1 MTATTDSGAADVT
14 GKSPAA
20 PGFTA
25 PIRRREGKSFGRA
38 THWYVDANGLK
49 VPGVTTILKDG
60 IPKPALVGWGI
71 KSVAEYALDH
81 WDDLAGLAPSERL
94 KTLKGAPYADR
105 DAAAQRGTEVHALAE
120 RLVRGEEID
129 VPDELAGHVESYVRF
144 LDDWDPQP
152 VLVERT
158 VVNYAIGYAGTLDLV
173 ADLGGRR
180 LLLDVKTNRSGVY
193 GDVAFQ
199 LAAYRYAE
207 HYVAEDGTEPVMPEV
222 DGAGVIHV
230 RADGYDLVPVE
241 AGPRQFTEFRHIARV
256 ARAVEASRG
265 YVGEAL
271 TPPTTEAS
279 A

>member
-1 MTATTDSGAADVT
+1 MSTTTTPGAVQPLYA
-14 GKSPAA
+14 
-20 PGFTA
+20 A

-38 THWYVDANGLK
+38 THWYVDANGVK
-49 VPGVTTILKDG
+49 VPGVTSLLDDG
-60 IPKPALVGWGI
+60 LPKKALVGWGI

-94 KTLKGAPYADR
+94 KTLKGSPYADR
-105 DAAAQRGTEVHALAE
+105 DAAAKRGTEVHALAE
-120 RLVRGEEID
+120 RLVRGESIE
-129 VPDELAGHVESYVRF
+129 VPDELAGHVESYLRF
-144 LDDWDPQP
+144 LDEWDPQP
-152 VLVERT
+152 ILVERT
-158 VVNYAIGYAGTLDLV
+158 VVNYTVGYAGTLDLV
-173 ADLGGRR
+173 ADIAGRGR

-207 HYVAEDGTEPVMPEV
+207 HYVAEDGTEPPMPAV
-222 DGAGVIHV
+222 DGCGVIHV
-230 RADGYDLVPVE
+230 RADGYDLVPV
-241 AGPRQFTEFRHIARV
+241 AADARQFTEFRHIARV
-256 ARAVEASRG
+256 ARAVDASRG